1 MAKALKIII
10 AVVTG
15 YFFIIVVLPI
25 LIILTIFLLFEFFSV
40 DKDAMELKKAPLMQN
55 YEQNREKFLDL
66 LAFAGRNF
74 PKNSRVMIES
84 AYDDEYI
91 WIYMDGNKTK
101 FYSNS
106 IFKDNAPSIGEGLKL
121 IGWDKKTFAEL
132 KSKLAAI
139 NARTI
144 VLNRSGDNRVPWAS
158 ITYSYMEHFAD
169 SYEFYVLNSPKL
181 AELYAKGCSR
191 KFQSDGVVFLYAI
204 EISDY
209 RVLCKSDDDNKSVL
223 IKESDR

>member
-1 MAKALKIII
+1 MAKALKTFI
-10 AVVTG
+10 AAVLGLLFCVK
-15 YFFIIVVLPI
+15 VLPI
-25 LIILTIFLLFEFFSV
+25 LAVFFAFNSFF
-40 DKDAMELKKAPLMQN
+40 DKDDMELDKAPLMQN

-74 PKNSRVMIES
+74 PKNLRVTIQS
-84 AYDDEYI
+84 TYGDEYI
-91 WIYMDGNKTK
+91 WIDLDGNKTK

-106 IFKDNAPSIGEGLKL
+106 IFGGNAPGIGEGLKL
-121 IGWDKKTFAEL
+121 IGWDKKTFGEL

-223 IKESDR
+223 IKESNR

>member
-1 MAKALKIII
+1 
-10 AVVTG
+10 
-15 YFFIIVVLPI
+15 P
-25 LIILTIFLLFEFFSV
+25 
-40 DKDAMELKKAPLMQN
+40 PMQN

-74 PKNSRVMIES
+74 PKNLRVTIQS
-84 AYDDEYI
+84 TYGDEYI
-91 WIYMDGNKTK
+91 WIDLDGNETK

-106 IFKDNAPSIGEGLKL
+106 IFKDNAPSIVDGLKL
-121 IGWDKKTFAEL
+121 IGWDKKTFGQL
-132 KSKLAAI
+132 KSKLATI

-181 AELYAKGCSR
+181 AELYAKGCS
-191 KFQSDGVVFLYAI
+191 KK
-204 EISDY
+204 ISK
-209 RVLCKSDDDNKSVL
+209 RRRSIFIRN
-223 IKESDR
+223 

>member
-10 AVVTG
+10 AAALGLLFCVK
-15 YFFIIVVLPI
+15 VLPI
-25 LIILTIFLLFEFFSV
+25 LAAFFAFNSFF
-40 DKDAMELKKAPLMQN
+40 DKDDMELDKAPPMQN

-74 PKNSRVMIES
+74 PKNLRVTIQS
-84 AYDDEYI
+84 TYGDEYI
-91 WIYMDGNKTK
+91 WIDLDGNETK

-106 IFKDNAPSIGEGLKL
+106 IFRDNAPGIGEGLKL
-121 IGWDKKTFAEL
+121 IGWDKKTFGQL

-144 VLNRSGDNRVPWAS
+144 VLNRSGDSGVPWAS

-169 SYEFYVLNSPKL
+169 SYEFYVLDSPKL
-181 AELYAKGCSR
+181 AELYAKGCSK

>member
-10 AVVTG
+10 AAALG
-15 YFFIIVVLPI
+15 LFFCVKVLPI
-25 LIILTIFLLFEFFSV
+25 LAIVLYFKFFFV
-40 DKDAMELKKAPLMQN
+40 DNDAIELDKVPPMQN

-74 PKNSRVMIES
+74 PKNLRVTIQS
-84 AYDDEYI
+84 TYGDEYI
-91 WIYMDGNKTK
+91 WIDLDGNETK

-106 IFKDNAPSIGEGLKL
+106 IFRDNAPGIGEGLKL

-144 VLNRSGDNRVPWAS
+144 VLNRSS
-158 ITYSYMEHFAD
+158 D
-169 SYEFYVLNSPKL
+169 SSAP
-181 AELYAKGCSR
+181 
-191 KFQSDGVVFLYAI
+191 
-204 EISDY
+204 
-209 RVLCKSDDDNKSVL
+209 
-223 IKESDR
+223 

>member
-1 MAKALKIII
+1 M
-10 AVVTG
+10 VTG

-25 LIILTIFLLFEFFSV
+25 LIILTVFLLFEFFFV
-40 DKDAMELKKAPLMQN
+40 DHDAIELDKAPPMQN

-66 LAFAGRNF
+66 LAFADRNF

-84 AYDDEYI
+84 AYGDEYI
-91 WIYMDGNKTK
+91 WIDLDGNKTK
-101 FYSNS
+101 FYSN
-106 IFKDNAPSIGEGLKL
+106 FRDNAPGIGEGLKL

-139 NARTI
+139 NTRTI
-144 VLNRSGDNRVPWAS
+144 VLNRSSDSSAPWAE
-158 ITYSYMEHFAD
+158 ITYRYVEHFTD
-169 SYEFYVLNSPKL
+169 SYQFYVPDSPKL
-181 AELYAKGCSR
+181 AELYAKGCSK

-204 EISDY
+204 EISNY

>member
-10 AVVTG
+10 AAVTG
-15 YFFIIVVLPI
+15 LLFCLKVLPI
-25 LIILTIFLLFEFFSV
+25 LAAFFALNSFF
-40 DKDAMELKKAPLMQN
+40 DKDDMELDKAPLMQN

-66 LAFAGRNF
+66 LAFADRNF
-74 PKNSRVMIES
+74 PKNLRVMIES
-84 AYDDEYI
+84 AYGDEYI

-101 FYSNS
+101 FYTNS
-106 IFKDNAPSIGEGLKL
+106 IFKDNVPSISEGLKL
-121 IGWDKKTFAEL
+121 IGWDKKTFGQL

-144 VLNRSGDNRVPWAS
+144 VLNRSGDSRVPWIE
-158 ITYSYMEHFAD
+158 ITYRYVEHFTD
-169 SYEFYVLNSPKL
+169 SYEFYAPDSPKL
-181 AELYAKGCSR
+181 AKLHAKGCSK
-191 KFQSDGVVFLYAI
+191 KFQKGGVVFLYAI

>member
-1 MAKALKIII
+1 MAKALKIVI
-10 AVVTG
+10 AAALGLLFCVK
-15 YFFIIVVLPI
+15 VLPI
-25 LIILTIFLLFEFFSV
+25 LAAFFALNSFS
-40 DKDAMELKKAPLMQN
+40 DKDDMELDKAPPMQN

-74 PKNSRVMIES
+74 PKNLRVTIQS
-84 AYDDEYI
+84 TYGDEYI
-91 WIYMDGNKTK
+91 WIDLDGNETK

-106 IFKDNAPSIGEGLKL
+106 IFRDNAPSIGDGLKL

-144 VLNRSGDNRVPWAS
+144 VLNRSGDSGVPWAE
-158 ITYSYMEHFAD
+158 ITYRYVEHFTD
-169 SYEFYVLNSPKL
+169 SYQFYAPDSPKL
-181 AELYAKGCSR
+181 AKLHAKGCSK